1 MEKNNMAGIFSQ
13 PSMPKLEVK
22 QTPTVIDESKTRAKA
37 LEAMRKKKGR
47 AANML
52 AGDYYGANSQTQSD
66 AISGQPS
73 ASKTLLGQ

>member
-1 MEKNNMAGIFSQ
+1 MAGIFST
-13 PSMPKLEVK
+13 PSMPKIEVK
-22 QTPTVIDESKTRAKA
+22 EAPKVIDESSSRAKT
-37 LEAMRKKKGR
+37 LEALRKKKGR

-52 AGDYYGANSQTQSD
+52 ANDYYNTNKQTASN